1 MAYEKS
7 YYNLK
12 EQQERLQQLLDELNQ
27 LSCKE
32 YNYVYHG
39 GESYQIWW
47 KHRGSNI
54 RTQFRY
60 ATRVEDL
67 IKTVE
72 ILIRYRMI
80 EYESEYDY
88 DNKV

>member
-1 MAYEKS
+1 MAYEKQ
-7 YYNLK
+7 YYSMR
-12 EQQERLQQLLDELNQ
+12 EQQERLQQLLNQLNE

-39 GESYQIWW
+39 GESHQLWW
-47 KHRGSNI
+47 KYRKSNI
-54 RTQFRY
+54 REQFRY
-60 ATRVEDL
+60 ATRIEDL
-67 IKTVE
+67 IKIVE

-88 DNKV
+88 ERN